1 MSIGAIWI
9 IALAVANPPIMVLI
23 DAPAVAYAPDGQRI
37 ELPAGTV
44 LDACG
49 PVPIVYD
56 LDGSTVRVTQPC
68 AERTLFSNGFE
79 DLP

>member
-1 MSIGAIWI
+1 MIGWI
-9 IALAVANPPIMVLI
+9 LAAVVAQPPIMVLI
-23 DAPAVAYAPDGQRI
+23 DAPAVAYAPDGPRI

-68 AERTLFSNGFE
+68 AERVLFSDSFE
-79 DLP
+79 DQ